1 MPKAFKRGELFEW
14 NSEAGRVQ
22 GVIVRKLVSEHPPQR
37 LYAPRLETAIRHRL
51 KTDHVIIHKGPAL
64 RHLRVKKR

>member
-22 GVIVRKLVSEHPPQR
+22 GVIVRKFVSNIRLSGYMHHASKPQ
-37 LYAPRLETAIRHRL
+37 Y
-51 KTDHVIIHKGPAL
+51 VIAS
-64 RHLRVKKR
+64 RQTM